1 MDNFVVVAEPLRQ
14 VLARLARQPLVEN
27 ATSFALLQRVTGAL
41 TSDVALLE
49 TLLDGPW
56 FAAVREGERR

>member
-14 VLARLARQPLVEN
+14 VLARLARQPLVKN

-49 TLLDGPW
+49 TLLDGPL